1 MCLASS
7 EVLSLIYL
15 ACEKEDIEMAAQDD
29 KFLIIDDHALVRR
42 MVRAILLEQGA
53 STVDEATGG
62 ADGLARLVKAAAEG
76 KPYTTVFLDWS
87 MPDMNGY
94 EVLQAI
100 RAEPRHAATAII
112 MLSAEADDTNIVK
125 AMEAGATAYITKPFK
140 PEAITDKLGAIAV
153 WRRSREGAA

>member
-1 MCLASS
+1 MP
-7 EVLSLIYL
+7 
-15 ACEKEDIEMAAQDD
+15 AQDN
-29 KFLIIDDHALVRR
+29 KFLIVDDHALVRR
-42 MVRAILLEQGA
+42 MVRAILLEQGDA
-53 STVDEATGG
+53 LVDEATGG
-62 ADGLARLVKAAAEG
+62 ADGLARLAQAAAEG
-76 KPYTTVFLDWS
+76 KPYATVFLDWS

-140 PEAITDKLGAIAV
+140 PETITNKLDAIAA
-153 WRRSREGAA
+153 WRRGRAGAA